1 VKSIHL
7 NCHGDFDKFKRILD
21 ILIGQDCRRNSF
33 IDLCCDVAPVT
44 KLMKFKRKVFVDSM
58 PQHFSEGEF
67 VYASVLSPHP
77 IFNGRFD
84 VSFCLDGIEH
94 LLKNEGY
101 RLLTRMKQISSRQIL
116 FTPLGDHLVNV
127 ADEHPHSHKSGW
139 LPEDV
144 SDSWASI
151 VCPVWHPS
159 MNLGA
164 LFYFSCEVDFDQ
176 EFDRINRELFRQVD
190 LHACISEGF

>member
-1 VKSIHL
+1 LKSITL
-7 NCHGDFDKFKRILD
+7 NCHGDFDKFKRILE
-21 ILIGQDCRRNSF
+21 ILIGPHCKRNSF

-44 KLMKFKRKVFVDSM
+44 KLMNFKRKVFVDSM
-58 PQHFSEGEF
+58 PQSLPEGEF
-67 VYASVLSPHP
+67 VQVSALGTHHVFYE
-77 IFNGRFD
+77 NYD

-101 RLLTRMKQISSRQIL
+101 RLLTRMKYISSRQIL
-116 FTPLGDHLVNV
+116 FTPLGEHLVNV
-127 ADEHPHSHKSGW
+127 SDEHPHSHKSGW

-176 EFDRINRELFRQVD
+176 EFDRIKRELSEQND
-190 LHACISEGF
+190 LFVV

>member
-1 VKSIHL
+1 MKSITL
-7 NCHGDFDKFKRILD
+7 NCHGDFDKFKRIIE
-21 ILIGQDCRRNSF
+21 ILIGPHCKRNSF
-33 IDLCCDVAPVT
+33 IDLCSDVAPVT
-44 KLMKFKRKVFVDSM
+44 KLMNFKRKVFVDSM
-58 PQHFSEGEF
+58 PQTIPEGEF
-67 VYASVLSPHP
+67 VHASVLGTHP
-77 IFNGRFD
+77 VFD
-84 VSFCLDGIEH
+84 DYYDASFCLDGIEH

-101 RLLTRMKQISSRQIL
+101 RLLTRMKRVSSRQIL

-127 ADEHPHSHKSGW
+127 SDEHPHSHKSGW

-144 SDSWASI
+144 SVSWASI

-159 MNLGA
+159 MNLGG